1 VRKSELVL
9 WFRSLLEGPAPQQ
22 RRELLNHHTDEAAA
36 LSLRPI
42 ESYRQGGLPGRV
54 ALVDWV
60 MLVGWGDGFSY
71 RQDLQISSTDA
82 FCNGVVV
89 SGGGE
94 DETRLAR
101 NLPNNA
107 LNI

>member
-1 VRKSELVL
+1 M
-9 WFRSLLEGPAPQQ
+9 
-22 RRELLNHHTDEAAA
+22 RRT
-36 LSLRPI
+36 R
-42 ESYRQGGLPGRV
+42 LPGRV
-54 ALVDWV
+54 TLVDWV
-60 MLVGWGDGFSY
+60 MLVGWDAGFSY

-89 SGGGE
+89 SGRGA

-101 NLPNNA
+101 NLSNNA